1 MSAIAIPAR
10 KVRVVATGS
19 ISAGVIRMQASPMSD
34 DLWTALHQHR
44 PTACQVHRS
53 WAAQCAGQH
62 GLPVAA

>member
-1 MSAIAIPAR
+1 MNAITAPTR
-10 KVRVVATGS
+10 KVRVLAVGG
-19 ISAGVIRMQASPMSD
+19 IRAGVIRMQASPMSD